1 MDVFDFVKSDKKI
14 IDIYEKISEFE
25 DEDKGWAHHNFNHVN
40 NVAIL
45 IENLLRD
52 LNYDESFI
60 EEAKVAAIL
69 HDTGS
74 IKGKDGH
81 AFRSYEF
88 AKQYFKDNNIKLEN
102 EELVLDAIKTHSDGF
117 DTDNIIALALI
128 ISDKLDIK
136 HTRVAKEGYNV
147 KGMRQMQYIDDIVV
161 NIDNNILK
169 INFLCN
175 ELIDKKELE
184 DFYFVKKVFKAIIA
198 FANKMNLKKEVTFN
212 NEKWEMFGV
221 IDRECNSVKRK

>member
-1 MDVFDFVKSDKKI
+1 MGVFDFVKSDEKI

-25 DEDKGWAHHNFNHVN
+25 DEDKGWAHHDFNHVN
-40 NVAIL
+40 NVAL
-45 IENLLRD
+45 LTEKLLRD
-52 LNYDESFI
+52 LKYDEKFI

-117 DTDNIIALALI
+117 DTDNIIALSLI

-136 HTRVAKEGYNV
+136 HTRVAKEGYNID
-147 KGMRQMQYIDDIVV
+147 GMRQMQYIEDIVV
-161 NIDNNILK
+161 NIDNNVLK
-169 INFLCN
+169 INFVCN

-184 DFYFVKKVFKAIIA
+184 DFYFIKKVFKAIIA
-198 FANKMNLKKEVTFN
+198 FANKMNLKKEVAFN
-212 NEKWEMFGV
+212 NEKWE
-221 IDRECNSVKRK
+221 ISVER

>member
-1 MDVFDFVKSDKKI
+1 MGVFDFVKSDKKI

-25 DEDKGWAHHNFNHVN
+25 DEDKGWAHHDFNHVN
-40 NVAIL
+40 NVAL
-45 IENLLRD
+45 LTEKLLRD
-52 LNYDESFI
+52 LKYDEKFI

-136 HTRVAKEGYNV
+136 HTRVAKEGYNID
-147 KGMRQMQYIDDIVV
+147 GMRQMQYIEDIVV
-161 NIDNNILK
+161 NIDNNVLK
-169 INFLCN
+169 INFVCN

-184 DFYFVKKVFKAIIA
+184 NFYFIKKVFKAIIA
-198 FANKMNLKKEVTFN
+198 FANKMNLKKEVAFN
-212 NEKWEMFGV
+212 NEKWE
-221 IDRECNSVKRK
+221 ISVER